1 MKPFADDLAPSG
13 TEDRPADAVSEV
25 RRIQRELSLS
35 RCMTPAAELLREP
48 SWQQTAASLTRH
60 FFPRYVRKDLDA
72 VELIEQAY
80 LHALY
85 WYPLIAMH
93 LPDNYGPGWDRGA
106 VLAWLA
112 AAIEGR
118 EERRWLGRTVLADRG
133 RDGAAQAVTNACT
146 VSMEDPRW
154 VSQSVDVLWEISR
167 SGGIKA
173 RIASL
178 AYEALAYL
186 DIDRVWLS
194 PGQPSEPSADPER
207 SAQRLR
213 LGREVLVVADGTGP
227 EKWPDLDWVDLCDTA
242 SDILDYRIRWSGP
255 PGQPGSLEITVAP
268 AVLAAA
274 RSRLTDVATG
284 AGSPGYKLGVIN
296 DYLQDFERSH
306 RSALGAAM
314 QFASIQQHARSL
326 LRQHLGRDSSDWKT
340 ALHVIQVGGDAPSRA
355 LNPFLHPEWPVAAW
369 RAAFSPYR

>member
-1 MKPFADDLAPSG
+1 MKPFAGDLAPSG

-85 WYPLIAMH
+85 WYPLIAVH
-93 LPDNYGPGWDRGA
+93 LPDNYGPGWDRAA

-112 AAIEGR
+112 AAVGAGEG
-118 EERRWLGRTVLADRG
+118 RRWLGRTMLADRG
-133 RDGAAQAVTNACT
+133 RDGAAQAVRNACT
-146 VSMEDPRW
+146 VSTEDPRW

-173 RIASL
+173 GIASL

-186 DIDRVWLS
+186 DADRAWLP
-194 PGQPSEPSADPER
+194 PGRSSGLSAGPER
-207 SAQRLR
+207 NAQRLR

-227 EKWPDLDWVDLCDTA
+227 EKWPDLDWVDLRDTA
-242 SDILDYRIRWSGP
+242 SDILDYRIRWSESS
-255 PGQPGSLEITVAP
+255 GQPGSLEITVAP
-268 AVLAAA
+268 AVLASAK
-274 RSRLTDVATG
+274 SRLADVATG

-306 RSALGAAM
+306 RWALGAAM
-314 QFASIQQHARSL
+314 QFAALQQHARSL
-326 LRQHLGRDSSDWKT
+326 LRQHVGRDASDRK
-340 ALHVIQVGGDAPSRA
+340 AILYVIQVGGQPPSPA
-355 LNPFLHPEWPVAAW
+355 VDPFLHPDWPEAAW

>member
-1 MKPFADDLAPSG
+1 MKPFSDHLVPLRSEGPDDA
-13 TEDRPADAVSEV
+13 ASEV
-25 RRIQRELSLS
+25 RRIQCDLSLS
-35 RCMTPAAELLREP
+35 RCMTPAAELLLKP

-72 VELIEQAY
+72 VEWIEQAY

-112 AAIEGR
+112 EAVGGR
-118 EERRWLGRTVLADRG
+118 EGCRWLGRTVLEDRG
-133 RDGAAQAVTNACT
+133 RNGAAQAVRNACT
-146 VSMEDPRW
+146 VSTEDPAW

-173 RIASL
+173 GIASL

-186 DIDRVWLS
+186 DADRGWPS
-194 PGQPSEPSADPER
+194 PGWSSEPPAGAESDAR
-207 SAQRLR
+207 RLR
-213 LGREVLVVADGTGP
+213 LGREVLVVADRTGP
-227 EKWPDLDWVDLCDTA
+227 EKRPDLDWVDLRDTA
-242 SDILDYRIRWSGP
+242 SDILDYRIRWSEP

-268 AVLAAA
+268 AVLAEAK
-274 RSRLTDVATG
+274 SRLADVATG

-306 RSALGAAM
+306 RSALGASM
-314 QFASIQQHARSL
+314 QFASLQQHARSL
-326 LRQHLGRDSSDWKT
+326 LRQHVGRDASQWKT
-340 ALHVIQVGGDAPSRA
+340 ALYVIRVGGEPPSA
-355 LNPFLHPEWPVAAW
+355 AVNPFVHPEWPEAAW